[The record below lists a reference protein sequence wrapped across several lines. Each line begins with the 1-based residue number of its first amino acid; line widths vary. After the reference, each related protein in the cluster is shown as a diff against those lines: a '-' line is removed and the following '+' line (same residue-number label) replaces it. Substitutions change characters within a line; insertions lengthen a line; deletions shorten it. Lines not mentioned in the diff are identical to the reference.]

1 MSFCF
6 LVVIALPFQ
15 LGVLFVFEG
24 AIHAIVRVHDF
35 IILAF
40 EAICICSLFHY
51 CFFLGTQL
59 SHFCKFRIQKLTFF
73 LIENMIDI
81 FFYHELS
88 ILYLLQKQVFAWVL

>member
-1 MSFCF
+1 VSFCF

-40 EAICICSLFHY
+40 EAICICS
-51 CFFLGTQL
+51 
-59 SHFCKFRIQKLTFF
+59 
-73 LIENMIDI
+73 
-81 FFYHELS
+81 
-88 ILYLLQKQVFAWVL
+88 